1 MKFKVIGIDLSGSEK
16 SNTGICISTNKVL
29 DVFCVKEDKE
39 ILEAIPEDV
48 KIVAIDAPLSLPFG
62 RKSIYEKNNIH
73 FRKCDLELMKMKI
86 KFFPITLGP
95 MRMLTERGMRLK
107 QKIIEKFNNVEVIEV
122 FPGATYDVFGIP
134 RKSKAEIIKFFV
146 NQKFLDPKSI
156 RNFSQDELDA
166 ITCSFTAFLHLKKK
180 TIKLGDE
187 KEGTIIIPKTNKS
200 KNK

>member
-16 SNTGICISTNKVL
+16 SNTGICISANKVL

-166 ITCSFTAFLHLKKK
+166 IACSFTAFLHLKKK

>member
-1 MKFKVIGIDLSGSEK
+1 MKFKFIGIDLSGSEK

-48 KIVAIDAPLSLPFG
+48 KIVAIDAPLSLPLG

-86 KFFPITLGP
+86 KFFPITFGS

-107 QKIIEKFNNVEVIEV
+107 QKIIEKFNVEVIEV

-166 ITCSFTAFLHLKKK
+166 IACSFTAFLHLKKK